1 LYSHGGSLVLFR
13 SRSYDLLVKCRDIGL
28 GKAHVPELL
37 GGVKIDPITAEAA
50 YEVKLDSTR
59 ARNDRLVELLRRYTT
74 RKSFRESSGD
84 NLNGSFMR
92 MNFDKFN
99 VLDYE

>member
-1 LYSHGGSLVLFR
+1 
-13 SRSYDLLVKCRDIGL
+13 LLVKCKDIGL

-37 GGVKIDPITAEAA
+37 GGVNIDPITAEAA

-74 RKSFRESSGD
+74 RKSFRESSGSGGD
-84 NLNGSFMR
+84 NLNGSFR
-92 MNFDKFN
+92 AMNFDKFN
-99 VLDYE
+99 VVEYE